1 MYSHLK
7 LKQLFVLIMLSTNI
21 SLYAQEPAKEQ
32 PQETAKPALK
42 PDPVMSPFGVG
53 SSALRSRDHV
63 KWMPQMAEIGLRDLR
78 SCAGGWGAEPEQ
90 GTWSWTT
97 FDERLTYLESIGVST
112 GIMFNGLA
120 KWDTKDQ
127 KGGLPMN
134 SLPEWGEMVGKVVEH
149 TKGRVKYFECWNEPP
164 NGTKN
169 APASDYAKVVVAT
182 YDAAK
187 AANPDALVGMA
198 AKSAHISYL
207 DQAIKAGAKGHYDYI
222 TLHPYEIMGT
232 IVKHPGTEPMYMSIA
247 TTVRKMLAAQDPTKV
262 NIPIIFTEIGFDTKN
277 GLDNQT
283 RAVIMAYTMGIAQG
297 IACIQWFEGM
307 DGDSGPLGLI
317 DVKAKPRPAYHA
329 LGRLIQQIGRHP
341 TYIGWVLLN
350 EKHYGFIFQGEKGPV
365 LVTWAATMK
374 PDEVDFGQS
383 VQIIDPPTG
392 KTTDTVKY
400 KLSMAPIFV
409 VGVPEKLVAQAKA
422 SKGKPFPWGGDY
434 SNEKSVSVT
443 FTDKYVEK
451 GLHTMA
457 ADTIA
462 ADVVAYGGNA
472 RAGEVPKGGNV
483 FYVDPNF
490 LSYSTVPIEI
500 TAVVKR
506 NEKNDPAKLI
516 LEYESTTG
524 NGYKKPEPFEI
535 PDNTQWHNATWKID
549 DSQFVGTWA
558 FNFRFNSGKFLVQ
571 SVTVTRLDK

>member
-1 MYSHLK
+1 ML
-7 LKQLFVLIMLSTNI
+7 VLLSASF
-21 SLYAQEPAKEQ
+21 SLHAQEPAKETAA
-32 PQETAKPALK
+32 ETTKPALK
-42 PDPVMSPFGVG
+42 PDPVMSPFGIG
-53 SSALRSRDHV
+53 SSSIRSRDHS
-63 KWMPQMAEIGLRDLR
+63 KWMPQMVEIGLRDLR
-78 SCAGGWGAEPEQ
+78 SCSGGWGAEPEKQ
-90 GTWSWTT
+90 GEWTWTSI
-97 FDERLTYLESIGVST
+97 DDRITYLESIGVST
-112 GIMFNGLA
+112 GIMFNGIA

-127 KGGLPMN
+127 KGGLPLN
-134 SLPEWGEMVGKVVEH
+134 SIPEWGEMVGKVVEH

-169 APASDYAKVVVAT
+169 APASDYAKVVIAT

-232 IVKHPGTEPMYMSIA
+232 IVKHPGAEPMYMSIA
-247 TTVRKMLAAQDPTKV
+247 PTVRKMLAAQDPTKV

-277 GLDNQT
+277 GNDNQT

-317 DVKAKPRPAYHA
+317 DGKAKPRPAYHA
-329 LGRLIQQIGRHP
+329 LGRLVQQIGRHP
-341 TYIGWVLLN
+341 NYIGWVLLN
-350 EKHYGFIFQGEKGPV
+350 EKHYGFVFQGEKGPV
-365 LVTWAATMK
+365 LVTWAGTSK
-374 PDEVDFGQS
+374 PDEVDFGQN

-392 KTTDTVKY
+392 KTTDATKY
-400 KLSMAPIFV
+400 NLSMAPVFV
-409 VGVPEKLVAQAKA
+409 TGISDKLVSQAKA
-422 SKGKPFPWGGDY
+422 NKGKPFPWGGDY
-434 SNEKSVSVT
+434 TDAKSVSVT
-443 FTDKYVEK
+443 FADKYVEK
-451 GLHTMA
+451 GLHTMV

-462 ADVVAYGGNA
+462 SDIVAYGGNA

-490 LSYSTVPIEI
+490 LAYSSIPIEI

-506 NEKNDPAKLI
+506 NEKGDPAKLT

-524 NGYKKPEPFEI
+524 NGYKKPEPYEI
-535 PDNTQWHNATWKID
+535 PEGKEWTNATWKID

-571 SVTVTRLDK
+571 SVTVTKLDK

>member
-1 MYSHLK
+1 MISAMIL
-7 LKQLFVLIMLSTNI
+7 LSVM
-21 SLYAQEPAKEQ
+21 SAMSEEPPAKEAG
-32 PQETAKPALK
+32 EAKTAPALK
-42 PDPVMSPFGVG
+42 PDPVMSPFGIG

-78 SCAGGWGAEPEQ
+78 ACTGGWAAEPEKQ
-90 GTWSWTT
+90 GEWSWTT
-97 FDERLTYLESIGVST
+97 IDDRIAYLESIGVT
-112 GIMFNGLA
+112 CGIILNGLP
-120 KWDTKDQ
+120 KWNTKDQ
-127 KGGLPMN
+127 KGGLPLN
-134 SLPEWGEMVGKVVEH
+134 SLPEWGEMVGKVAEH
-149 TKGRVKYFECWNEPP
+149 TKGRVKYFEVWNEPP

-169 APASDYAKVVVAT
+169 APASDYAKVVIAT

-187 AANPDALVGMA
+187 KSNPDALVGMA

-222 TLHPYEIMGT
+222 TLHPYEILGT

-247 TTVRKMLAAQDPTKV
+247 PTVRKMLAAQDPTKV
-262 NIPIIFTEIGFDTKN
+262 NIPIILTEIGFDTKHGN
-277 GLDNQT
+277 DNQT

-297 IACIQWFEGM
+297 LACIQWFEGM

-329 LGRLIQQIGRHP
+329 LGRLVQQIGRHP
-341 TYIGWVLLN
+341 NYIGWIMLN

-365 LVTWAATMK
+365 LVTWAASSK
-374 PDEVDFGQS
+374 PDEIDFGQN

-392 KTTDTVKY
+392 KTTDAAKY

-409 VGVPEKLVAQAKA
+409 TGIPDKLVTQAKEN
-422 SKGKPFPWGGDY
+422 KVKPFPWGGDY
-434 SNEKSVSVT
+434 SGAKSVSVT

-490 LSYSTVPIEI
+490 LSYTTCPIEI

-506 NEKNDPAKLI
+506 NEKNDPAKLT

-524 NGYKKPEPFEI
+524 NGYKKPEPYEI
-535 PDNTQWHNATWKID
+535 PENKEWNTATWKID
-549 DSQFVGTWA
+549 DAQFVGTWA
-558 FNFRFNSGKFLVQ
+558 FNFRFNAGKFLVQ
-571 SVTVTRLDK
+571 SVTVTKLDK